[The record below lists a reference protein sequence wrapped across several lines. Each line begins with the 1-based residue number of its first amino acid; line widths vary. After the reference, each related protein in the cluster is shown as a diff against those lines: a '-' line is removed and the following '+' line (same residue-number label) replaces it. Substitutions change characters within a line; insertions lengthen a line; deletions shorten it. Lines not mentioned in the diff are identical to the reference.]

1 MALVL
6 CAIVLVIH
14 APIVLGGQTWD
25 DVRYHTEVA
34 PPRIAAADA
43 VLHGELP
50 TWWNGTGLGVPLLG
64 EPSHGAAYPIGWL
77 AATPHALDLLAI
89 LHVLWCALGVF
100 VWARRMRASDV
111 GALAGGVLVAASGVI
126 ASAAI
131 RGALPAL
138 AHLPW
143 IAFVA
148 SRLSTSIAP
157 RARVRWTVSLA
168 ILIGLVGLAGQ
179 LAVLAQAIALA
190 LLAGRRPSRLTAVGV
205 LAGLAIAS
213 VQWLPAALAIGDGA
227 GATVHGIPIARVI
240 ELVVPIGHEASGWF
254 PSVFVGAP
262 LLALASLSAPRRRF
276 AILAGVLALLALVA
290 GRGGGWPAWLG
301 APELHL
307 AALALV
313 AAPHA
318 AVGFDV
324 IARGERRSWLALA
337 AAAVASALGLAGV
350 AVLRTHADATA
361 IDAIDRALI
370 GAALGLACCA
380 IATVIAWRARP
391 ALPRVR
397 GVDLRAL
404 VLVALVVAPS
414 VGALPL
420 AVPRTGRA
428 IVDEPPAWA
437 ASALAPGELTL
448 VDDQPVHDARPVRV
462 FRPVTTFSGGTRARP
477 EALADALA
485 TLAGTSAAKWGIAS
499 ARSDDPA
506 RPAVHDRVWLAAAS
520 AGGQLLDRYGIAL
533 AVLPASM
540 AGNRG
545 LQGVARRGDL
555 ALVRYPASPPAALVR
570 EWIFVPDVA
579 TALARLFPPGA
590 GRGLGSGLVVLAGT
604 GAENQDEP
612 GPAQPCTID
621 RWSGAAIDLHC
632 ASDRPAYAVVSSSPA
647 RGWSVSVDGRASPWL
662 VADVLRRAVAV
673 GAGEHQIAWRYWPPG
688 LTIALVLAALG
699 SMGLLALWL
708 VHGRDPDAR
717 DRTPDPERAD
727 VN

>member
-1 MALVL
+1 
-6 CAIVLVIH
+6 
-14 APIVLGGQTWD
+14 
-25 DVRYHTEVA
+25 
-34 PPRIAAADA
+34 
-43 VLHGELP
+43 
-50 TWWNGTGLGVPLLG
+50 
-64 EPSHGAAYPIGWL
+64 
-77 AATPHALDLLAI
+77 
-89 LHVLWCALGVF
+89 
-100 VWARRMRASDV
+100 
-111 GALAGGVLVAASGVI
+111 
-126 ASAAI
+126 
-131 RGALPAL
+131 
-138 AHLPW
+138 
-143 IAFVA
+143 
-148 SRLSTSIAP
+148 
-157 RARVRWTVSLA
+157 
-168 ILIGLVGLAGQ
+168 
-179 LAVLAQAIALA
+179 
-190 LLAGRRPSRLTAVGV
+190 
-205 LAGLAIAS
+205 
-213 VQWLPAALAIGDGA
+213 
-227 GATVHGIPIARVI
+227 
-240 ELVVPIGHEASGWF
+240 
-254 PSVFVGAP
+254 
-262 LLALASLSAPRRRF
+262 
-276 AILAGVLALLALVA
+276 
-290 GRGGGWPAWLG
+290 
-301 APELHL
+301 
-307 AALALV
+307 
-313 AAPHA
+313 
-318 AVGFDV
+318 
-324 IARGERRSWLALA
+324 
-337 AAAVASALGLAGV
+337 
-350 AVLRTHADATA
+350 
-361 IDAIDRALI
+361 
-370 GAALGLACCA
+370 
-380 IATVIAWRARP
+380 
-391 ALPRVR
+391 
-397 GVDLRAL
+397 VDLRAL

-448 VDDQPVHDARPVRV
+448 VDNRQVHDARPVRV

-477 EALADALA
+477 EALADAIA

-621 RWSGAAIDLHC
+621 RWSGTAIDLHC

-708 VHGRDPDAR
+708 VYGRDPDAR